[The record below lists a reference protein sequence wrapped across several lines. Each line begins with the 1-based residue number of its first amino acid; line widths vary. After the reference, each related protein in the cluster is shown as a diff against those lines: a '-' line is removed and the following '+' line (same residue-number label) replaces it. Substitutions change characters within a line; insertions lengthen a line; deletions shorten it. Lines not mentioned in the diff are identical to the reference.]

1 MQAFD
6 EQHFTSELTSAF
18 SAHGLSSLLSRD
30 TVHTFYC
37 LTERMLE
44 ANAQFNL
51 TAITDPTDILY
62 RHYLD
67 CAYPAARLPK
77 KARVID
83 VGCGAGFPSLPI
95 AILRP
100 DIDIL
105 AVDST
110 AKKVTYVA
118 ETAKAL
124 GLTNLHTQAGR
135 AEELS
140 HDPTMRESFDV
151 ATARAV
157 ADLRILTE
165 LCLPFVRIGGHM
177 LAMKGKQAAS
187 ELSSAKKAIAMLGGR
202 AEPIEDVILRGH
214 GEDMHHPLVTVK
226 KVSKTPQAYPRAY
239 AQISKKP
246 L

>member
-6 EQHFTSELTSAF
+6 EQHFTSAFTSAF

-30 TVHTFYC
+30 TVHTFYR
-37 LTERMLE
+37 LTECMLE

-67 CAYPAARLPK
+67 CAHPAARLPK

-100 DIDIL
+100 DVDIL

-124 GLTNLHTQAGR
+124 GLTNLHTQVGR

-140 HDPTMRESFDV
+140 HDPAMRESFDV

-187 ELSSAKKAIAMLGGR
+187 ELASAKKAIAMLGGR